1 MGDGFWCQEY
11 ESLESKGLSIFGRN
25 QDAQR
30 WTIFRYNNFVH
41 NTLTVNNEMQRV
53 VGYAPL
59 TTSSTTPSFMHAVVD
74 LTEVYKGSLAKAQRG
89 VAIVDNSYIVVRDE
103 VESMDKETT
112 VRWTLLTPADVK
124 ITGDNQAELTEWK
137 ETSSTVQSPTRL

>member
-1 MGDGFWCQEY
+1 
-11 ESLESKGLSIFGRN
+11 
-25 QDAQR
+25 
-30 WTIFRYNNFVH
+30 
-41 NTLTVNNEMQRV
+41 MQRV